1 MASYVANEKSHAC
14 VLIFPKDKLFIGGS
28 SPSIGHEGEIKTE
41 FIWAAPAQVEAHAG
55 ISLTF
60 PILQSDGVV
69 AIRSRSAGQ
78 IRNVVTIKLRFFA
91 DQLDLQT
98 KEYGELPSEYRQYV
112 PDKHQ
117 KDTAW
122 TAIKI
127 TGRPAIDG
135 YPLPFAADEQYT
147 GILHRGRPIKGS
159 ISLNSLCYGTTE
171 FICPVKVGN
180 WSKKVSSILEIVKQ
194 HKFSYDPFSNRLDW
208 NVERFTK
215 EWDEAAGQGLLSD
228 QHIEMFSHSRFRN
241 VSTSLVH
248 SVAGD
253 IVHLIRQVEDMR
265 DIPIKVR
272 YVRLNRDEDQ
282 PGQLLYA
289 VILLSYEFRAEYG
302 QALRRTAQLG
312 DSVGIALQPKPKP
325 MEPKDP
331 MPDDV
336 NYWPGTVVNP
346 SFSELNHTG
355 NFVLLVQRPE
365 ATKVAGAAY
374 AKETAFLK
382 IDPNLLT
389 YKRLVDAVHRL
400 SSWDRLKNELES
412 DIAYA
417 PADVLNI
424 PLPDPDRVQ
433 SEQPENAEGAIT
445 SEQSLTQTLVMERLE
460 FEQELQQQFIQGN
473 GLRGLVFGPRRHT
486 PAQPLSSASSPR
498 TGAPLF
504 TDQLFA
510 STVQNFYKDCVSNP
524 IKPLAPR
531 EHGTIPAIDFLS
543 TRDERFCELVLSRL
557 RPVARQRLEKYL
569 KAVPLGILMV
579 TGFPGAGKTDV
590 ISTLVNILLDHDDF
604 DKVFV
609 YASSNGATSN
619 VCSRIDKLNR
629 QFVDEYNKSLP
640 SHRHRQYAV
649 VIRGH
654 NIQMEHERILSTVN
668 DAFNCTAHH
677 NSQQPPR
684 SKRVFQMPL
693 SVAEWVLKIVGFGNY
708 RLNTDDSGE
717 LHDLRLQYLA
727 LPAYDP
733 LRRFF
738 ADGKS
743 WDDIVTEWE
752 TTYPD
757 PNDADLM
764 RKPDNLL
771 RNLMTS
777 LISRADVLATTP
789 HVAKDNAY
797 ICFTRQIAKA
807 SVLDEAGAMNVPQ
820 ALLGWPNFRAWL
832 LAGDERQL
840 PPTVMTLHEKD
851 SSGNFVNKFARHLR
865 VSALERFRRIG
876 WPTCVLNEQ
885 LRIVDGGF
893 DPAFEVIYPDMSD
906 FTYADSC
913 GIANRP
919 KACQSKSKQHKG
931 KIQPVFIHVQGQCKV
946 EELTAS
952 RYNIQQADKT
962 IQFILELINA
972 SNGTIES
979 EDIGIIS
986 PYAAMNRRLESL
998 LEGEPSLDG
1007 KVTVHTPDTF
1017 RGREKPFIFYV
1028 LTVERESTAGHV
1040 ASRQRSAV
1048 GITRHTDGLF
1058 IIGDIETVKPGDAK
1072 KKTVAVT
1079 NDDGEVE
1086 MIDLGPFSRLL
1097 QWFTREKRVGL
1108 PYDDGWQQDKP
1119 VQKR

>member
-1 MASYVANEKSHAC
+1 MASYVANEKFKA
-14 VLIFPKDKLFIGGS
+14 
-28 SPSIGHEGEIKTE
+28 
-41 FIWAAPAQVEAHAG
+41 
-55 ISLTF
+55 
-60 PILQSDGVV
+60 
-69 AIRSRSAGQ
+69 RSAGH

-147 GILHRGRPIKGS
+147 GILHRGQPIKGS

-171 FICPVKVGN
+171 FTCLIKVGN
-180 WSKKVSSILEIVKQ
+180 WSKKVSSILRIVKE
-194 HKFSYDPFSNRLDW
+194 HKFSYDPFSNRPDW
-208 NVERFTK
+208 NVARFTK
-215 EWDEAAGQGLLSD
+215 AWDEAAGQGLLSD
-228 QHIEMFSHSRFRN
+228 QHIEMFSHSRFRH

-253 IVHLIRQVEDMR
+253 IVHLIRQVEVMR
-265 DIPIKVR
+265 DVPIKVR
-272 YVRLNRDEDQ
+272 YLRLSRDEDQ

-289 VILLSYEFRAEYG
+289 VMLLSDEFHAEYG

-312 DSVGIALQPKPKP
+312 DSVGIAFQPKPKP
-325 MEPKDP
+325 LKPKDP

-346 SFSELNHTG
+346 SVSELDHIG

-365 ATKVAGAAY
+365 ATKVAGDAD

-382 IDPNLLT
+382 IDLNLSI

-412 DIAYA
+412 DIAYD

-424 PLPDPDRVQ
+424 PLSDPDRIQ
-433 SEQPENAEGAIT
+433 SEQPENAEDVIT
-445 SEQSLTQTLVMERLE
+445 SEQSLTKTLVMERLE

-473 GLRGLVFGPRRHT
+473 GLRGLVFGPRRPT
-486 PAQPLSSASSPR
+486 PAQPLSAASSPR

-504 TDQLFA
+504 TNRLFA
-510 STVQNFYKDCVSNP
+510 STLEEFYKDCVSNL

-531 EHGTIPAIDFLS
+531 EHGTISAIDFLS

-557 RPVARQRLEKYL
+557 RPVTRQRLEEYL
-569 KAVPLGILMV
+569 KAVPLGILM
-579 TGFPGAGKTDV
+579 
-590 ISTLVNILLDHDDF
+590 
-604 DKVFV
+604 VFV

-640 SHRHRQYAV
+640 IHHHRQYAV

-668 DAFNCTAHH
+668 DAFNRIAHH

-684 SKRVFQMPL
+684 PKRVFQMPL

-708 RLNTDDSGE
+708 RLNTHDSGK

-738 ADGKS
+738 ACGKS
-743 WDDIVTEWE
+743 WDDIVTDWE
-752 TTYPD
+752 TKYPG
-757 PNDADLM
+757 PNDSDLM
-764 RKPDNLL
+764 RKPENLL
-771 RNLMTS
+771 SNLMTS

-851 SSGNFVNKFARHLR
+851 PSGNFVNKFARHLR

-893 DPAFEVIYPDMSD
+893 DPAVEVFYPDVSD

-919 KACQSKSKQHKG
+919 KAVAAEKWAVSKYKTIESKQHKG
-931 KIQPVFIHVQGQCKV
+931 KIQPVFIRVQGQCKV

-962 IQFILELINA
+962 IQLILELINA
-972 SNGTIES
+972 SNGTIDA
-979 EDIGIIS
+979 EDIGINS

-998 LEGEPSLDG
+998 LEGEPSLDR

-1017 RGREKPFIFYV
+1017 RGRENPFIFYV

-1058 IIGDIETVKPGDAK
+1058 IIGDIETVKPGDVK
-1072 KKTVAVT
+1072 RQTVAVT
-1079 NDDGEVE
+1079 NDNGEVE
-1086 MIDLGPFSRLL
+1086 TIDLSSFSQLL
-1097 QWFTREKRVGL
+1097 RWFTREKRVGL
-1108 PYDDGWQQDKP
+1108 PYDDEWQQ
-1119 VQKR
+1119 V

>member
-1 MASYVANEKSHAC
+1 MASYVANEKFKAC
-14 VLIFPKDKLFIGGS
+14 VLISPKDKLFIGGG

-55 ISLTF
+55 VSLTF

-69 AIRSRSAGQ
+69 AIRSRSAGH

-147 GILHRGRPIKGS
+147 GILHRGQPIKGS

-171 FICPVKVGN
+171 FTCLIKVGN
-180 WSKKVSSILEIVKQ
+180 WSKKVSSILRIVKE
-194 HKFSYDPFSNRLDW
+194 HKFSYDPFSNRPDW
-208 NVERFTK
+208 NVARFTK
-215 EWDEAAGQGLLSD
+215 AWDEAAGQGLLSD
-228 QHIEMFSHSRFRN
+228 QHIEMFSHSRFRH

-253 IVHLIRQVEDMR
+253 IVHLIRQVEVMR
-265 DIPIKVR
+265 DVPIKVR
-272 YVRLNRDEDQ
+272 YLRLSRDEDQ

-289 VILLSYEFRAEYG
+289 VMLLSDEFHAEYG

-312 DSVGIALQPKPKP
+312 DSVGIAFQPKPKP
-325 MEPKDP
+325 LKPKDP

-346 SFSELNHTG
+346 SVSELDHIG

-365 ATKVAGAAY
+365 ATKVAGDAD

-382 IDPNLLT
+382 IDLNLSI

-412 DIAYA
+412 DIAYD

-424 PLPDPDRVQ
+424 PLSDPDRIQ
-433 SEQPENAEGAIT
+433 SEQPENAEDVIT
-445 SEQSLTQTLVMERLE
+445 SEQSLTKTLVMERLE

-473 GLRGLVFGPRRHT
+473 GLRGLV
-486 PAQPLSSASSPR
+486 
-498 TGAPLF
+498 
-504 TDQLFA
+504 
-510 STVQNFYKDCVSNP
+510 
-524 IKPLAPR
+524 
-531 EHGTIPAIDFLS
+531 
-543 TRDERFCELVLSRL
+543 
-557 RPVARQRLEKYL
+557 
-569 KAVPLGILMV
+569 
-579 TGFPGAGKTDV
+579 
-590 ISTLVNILLDHDDF
+590 
-604 DKVFV
+604 
-609 YASSNGATSN
+609 
-619 VCSRIDKLNR
+619 RIDKLNR

-640 SHRHRQYAV
+640 IHHHRQYAV

-668 DAFNCTAHH
+668 DAFNRIAHH

-684 SKRVFQMPL
+684 PKRVFQMPL

-708 RLNTDDSGE
+708 RLNTHDSGK

-738 ADGKS
+738 ACGKS
-743 WDDIVTEWE
+743 WDDIVTDWE
-752 TTYPD
+752 TNYPG
-757 PNDADLM
+757 PNDSDLM
-764 RKPDNLL
+764 RKPENLL
-771 RNLMTS
+771 SNLMTS

-851 SSGNFVNKFARHLR
+851 PSGNFVNKFARHLR

-876 WPTCVLNEQ
+876 WPTYVLNEQ

-893 DPAFEVIYPDMSD
+893 DPAVEVFYPDVSD

-919 KACQSKSKQHKG
+919 KAVAAEKWAVSKYKTIESKQHKG
-931 KIQPVFIHVQGQCKV
+931 KIQPVFIRVQGQCKV

-962 IQFILELINA
+962 IQLILELINA
-972 SNGTIES
+972 SNGTIDA
-979 EDIGIIS
+979 EDIGINS

-998 LEGEPSLDG
+998 LEGEPSLDR

-1017 RGREKPFIFYV
+1017 RGRENPFIFYV

-1058 IIGDIETVKPGDAK
+1058 IIGDIETVKPGDVK
-1072 KKTVAVT
+1072 RQTVAVT
-1079 NDDGEVE
+1079 NDNGEVE
-1086 MIDLGPFSRLL
+1086 TIDLSSFSQLL
-1097 QWFTREKRVGL
+1097 RWFTREKRVGL
-1108 PYDDGWQQDKP
+1108 PYDDEWQQ
-1119 VQKR
+1119 V